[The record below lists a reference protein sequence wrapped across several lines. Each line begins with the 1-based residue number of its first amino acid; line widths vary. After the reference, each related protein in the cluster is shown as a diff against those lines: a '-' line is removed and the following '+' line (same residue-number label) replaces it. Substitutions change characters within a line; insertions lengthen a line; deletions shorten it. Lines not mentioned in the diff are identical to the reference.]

1 MHAEHCRTPFFPTAL
16 RRMSL
21 SKQDRKQLAAAAAA
35 GEKCLAAP
43 VQRHIFLCCDVEG
56 QACANRK
63 QMQASWDYLKRRL
76 KELGLSEAGGVY
88 RSKVVC
94 LRICKGGPVAVV
106 YPEGIWYGLCDPPV
120 LEQIIQR
127 HLILGR
133 PVLENVLAE
142 RPLAAGQPIERAL
155 AAEGYLLAENAAL
168 ADGSAGH
175 GSAADNAANAPANN
189 LAGQCDLPE
198 GDRDERDT

>member
-1 MHAEHCRTPFFPTAL
+1 
-16 RRMSL
+16 MSL

-35 GEKCLAAP
+35 GEKCLAP
-43 VQRHIFLCCDVEG
+43 RIRRHIFLSCDVEG

-63 QMQASWDYLKRRL
+63 QMQTSWDYLKRRL

-106 YPEGIWYGLCDPPV
+106 YPEGTWYGLCDPPV
-120 LEQIIQR
+120 LERIIQE

-133 PVLENVLAE
+133 PVAEYAFAE
-142 RPLAAGQPIERAL
+142 RPLAAGQPPECTLSADGCL
-155 AAEGYLLAENAAL
+155 PAEDAAR
-168 ADGSAGH
+168 ADGSA
-175 GSAADNAANAPANN
+175 AVNATIAPANN
-189 LAGQCDLPE
+189 LAGQLDLPH
-198 GDRDERDT
+198 GNSDDLST